1 MLPQE
6 AVEAD
11 SIRRLKK
18 VHKNLPEGIGRD
30 ASLNILNTTIADAG
44 EFEGTGLQKA
54 ARLTFSLQIAFTVA
68 TVGMRKG
75 ARWIM
80 QEDAAENFSC
90 PSVVV
95 RHSCLHAGERRK
107 LLKVIQSKT

>member
-30 ASLNILNTTIADAG
+30 ISLNILNTTIADAG
-44 EFEGTGLQKA
+44 EFEGTGPQKA
-54 ARLTFSLQIAFTVA
+54 ARLAFSLQIASTVA

-75 ARWIM
+75 VRWITSRM
-80 QEDAAENFSC
+80 PQRVFH
-90 PSVVV
+90 V
-95 RHSCLHAGERRK
+95 
-107 LLKVIQSKT
+107 LLW